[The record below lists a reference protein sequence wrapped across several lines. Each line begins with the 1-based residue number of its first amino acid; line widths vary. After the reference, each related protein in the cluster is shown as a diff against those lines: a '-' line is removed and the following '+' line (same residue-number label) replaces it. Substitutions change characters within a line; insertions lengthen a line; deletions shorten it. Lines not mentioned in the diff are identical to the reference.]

1 MSNELIYGIHAVNAV
16 LQRDPARFVEAYV
29 LKGRQD
35 DRLLAGTQRIDASW
49 RLNSRDEPQSAG

>member
-35 DRLLAGTQRIDASW
+35 DRLLPVLNELM
-49 RLNSRDEPQSAG
+49 RL

>member
-35 DRLLAGTQRIDASW
+35 DRLLFTQRIDASW

>member
-35 DRLLAGTQRIDASW
+35 DRLSGTQRIDASW

>member
-35 DRLLAGTQRIDASW
+35 DRLPFTQRIDASW